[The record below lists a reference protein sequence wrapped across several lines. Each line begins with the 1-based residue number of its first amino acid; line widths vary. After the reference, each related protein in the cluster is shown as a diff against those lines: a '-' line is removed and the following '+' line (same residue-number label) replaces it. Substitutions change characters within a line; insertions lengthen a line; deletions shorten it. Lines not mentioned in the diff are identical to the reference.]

1 VEPIR
6 PIGPRP
12 DLEPVRPVVLS
23 PRERDEQRREREER
37 RREREERRERAGRD
51 PQDPPAEADPP
62 RLDVRA

>member
-1 VEPIR
+1 MEPIR

-23 PRERDEQRREREER
+23 PREREERKRDRDER
-37 RREREERRERAGRD
+37 RRKAARSAEELPED
-51 PQDPPAEADPP
+51 DVPP

>member
-23 PRERDEQRREREER
+23 PREREERKRDRDER
-37 RREREERRERAGRD
+37 RRKAARAAEELPED
-51 PQDPPAEADPP
+51 DVPP

>member
-23 PRERDEQRREREER
+23 PREREQRRREREER
-37 RREREERRERAGRD
+37 RRRGSRTPPE
-51 PQDPPAEADPP
+51 PPAGEDPP
-62 RLDVRA
+62 RLDIRA